1 MTRVFPPA
9 AVLIMVLVMPFTT
22 AASAH
27 EISPLELVRDAS
39 SRMLVAL
46 KDEGAAIAADPAV
59 LDRLVAD
66 IVLPYFD
73 FIRMSQWVLGKYY
86 RKATVEQRERF
97 VAEFR
102 NLLVRTYGRFLS
114 DYADEKVIYLP
125 AAEVKNATSVKV
137 RTEIEL
143 SDNSTIS
150 VAYSLYSSPNGWKV
164 YDVAFDGVSM
174 VTNYRSS
181 YGRIIRTEGMDS
193 LIIQM
198 ARRNSGESGD

>member
-1 MTRVFPPA
+1 MIRAFPL
-9 AVLIMVLVMPFTT
+9 AVVLMMVLVMPFPS

-27 EISPLELVRDAS
+27 EISPLELVRDTS

-46 KDEGAAIAADPAV
+46 KDEGAAIAVDPAV

-86 RKATVEQRERF
+86 RKASPEQRERF
-97 VAEFR
+97 VTEFR

-150 VAYSLYSSPNGWKV
+150 VAYSLYSSSNGWKV

-181 YGRIIRTEGMDS
+181 FGRIIRTEGMDS
-193 LIIQM
+193 LIVQM
-198 ARRNSGESGD
+198 ARRNSEEHVD